1 MRPAPATLRARL
13 LRVLLILVALA
24 LFVQALISYRLT
36 LDQSDDIFDHQ
47 LQQVGELLARGGSAA
62 SLAGMG
68 TNSNSL
74 EALDELDIS
83 VQVYDEVGRLRYAS
97 NPEIGPTYP
106 SGSGFSDAQVDGKRL
121 RVFATQSQGNR
132 ILVLQEIDA
141 RREVARELALG
152 TLWPMLIFGFIVIV
166 AVAVLTTWALRPLS
180 RLQRE
185 LSSRSADSLQPLSI
199 TGLPGEVAPLV
210 AETNRLM
217 DRMAQAYAR
226 QRAFVADA
234 AHELRTP
241 LAALQLQNELVRRA
255 ASDEE
260 RDNALAR
267 QQEGLMRAQRLVEQL
282 LSLARQEGDV
292 QPLRPIDLVEVA
304 AESVRLSLPVATK
317 KGLRLT
323 LGGDHEAQLLGQRP
337 LIASLVENLLQNA
350 IHHTPPGG
358 TIEVSVAAHGS
369 TLRLSVFDSGPGIPP
384 SERERVLDRFYRVP
398 GAAGFGSG
406 LGLAIANA
414 AVMSHGGRLILG
426 EASLGG
432 LSVVAEFPI
441 QLQAAAERGI

>member
-47 LQQVGELLARGGSAA
+47 LQQVGELLARGGSAT

-68 TNSNSL
+68 ANSNSL

-97 NPEIGPTYP
+97 NPEIGPTHP

-260 RDNALAR
+260 RDDALAR

-323 LGGDHEAQLLGQRP
+323 LGGDHEAQLLGRRP

-384 SERERVLDRFYRVP
+384 SELERVLDRFYRVP

-414 AVMSHGGRLILG
+414 AVISHGGRLILG

-441 QLQAAAERGI
+441 

>member
-1 MRPAPATLRARL
+1 MRRAPATLRARL
-13 LRVLLILVALA
+13 LRVLLLLVALA

-68 TNSNSL
+68 TTSKSL

-83 VQVYDEVGRLRYAS
+83 VQVYDETGRLRYAS
-97 NPEIGPTYP
+97 NPEIGPAHP
-106 SGSGFSDAQVDGKRL
+106 AASGFSDAQVDGKWL
-121 RVFATQSQGNR
+121 RIFATHSQGNR

-141 RREVARELALG
+141 RREVARELAIG

-180 RLQRE
+180 KLQRE

-199 TGLPGEVAPLV
+199 AGLPGEVAPLV

-217 DRMAQAYAR
+217 DRMAHAYAR

-255 ASDEE
+255 GSDDE
-260 RDNALAR
+260 RDDALTR

-292 QPLRPIDLVEVA
+292 QRLRLIDLVEVA
-304 AESVRLSLPVATK
+304 AESVRLSLPAATK

-323 LGGDHEAQLLGQRP
+323 LGGDHEAHLQGERTLL
-337 LIASLVENLLQNA
+337 ASLVENLLQNA
-350 IHHTPPGG
+350 IHYTPPGG
-358 TIEVSVAAHGS
+358 TIEVSVAALGS
-369 TLRLSVFDSGPGIPP
+369 TLRLSVLDSGPGIPP

-406 LGLAIANA
+406 LGLAIVNA
-414 AVMSHGGRLILG
+414 AVISHGGRLILG

-441 QLQAAAERGI
+441 QLQAAPEGGI

>member
-1 MRPAPATLRARL
+1 MRRPPATLRATL

-24 LFVQALISYRLT
+24 LLVQALISYRLT

-62 SLAGMG
+62 SLAGTG
-68 TNSNSL
+68 TTPKGL
-74 EALDELDIS
+74 EAMDELDIS
-83 VQVYDEVGRLRYAS
+83 VQVYDETGRLRYAS
-97 NPEIGPTYP
+97 NPEIGPAHP
-106 SGSGFSDAQVDGKRL
+106 AGSGFSDAQVAGKPL
-121 RVFATQSQGNR
+121 RIFATQSRGNR

-141 RREVARELALG
+141 RREVARELAIG
-152 TLWPMLIFGFIVIV
+152 TLWPMFLFGIVVIV
-166 AVAVLTTWALRPLS
+166 AVAMMTTWALRPLS
-180 RLQRE
+180 KLQRE

-217 DRMAQAYAR
+217 DRMADAYAR

-255 ASDEE
+255 GSDGE
-260 RDNALAR
+260 RDEAIVR
-267 QQEGLMRAQRLVEQL
+267 QQEGLRRAQRLVEQL
-282 LSLARQEGDV
+282 LSLARQEGDA
-292 QPLRPIDLVEVA
+292 QPFRPIDMVGVA
-304 AESVRLSLPVATK
+304 DETIRLSLPAATK
-317 KGLRLT
+317 KGIRLT
-323 LGGDHEAQLLGQRP
+323 LGGDHQAHLQGQRP
-337 LIASLVENLLQNA
+337 LLASLTQNLLQNA
-350 IHHTPPGG
+350 IHYTPPGG
-358 TIEVSVAAHGS
+358 TIEVSVVAHGS
-369 TLRLSVFDSGPGIPP
+369 TLRLSVLDSGPGIPP

-414 AVMSHGGRLILG
+414 AVISHGGRLILG
-426 EASLGG
+426 ESSLGG

-441 QLQAAAERGI
+441 

>member
-47 LQQVGELLARGGSAA
+47 LQQVGELLARGGSAT

-68 TNSNSL
+68 ANSNSL

-97 NPEIGPTYP
+97 NPEIGPTHP

-260 RDNALAR
+260 RDDALAR

-384 SERERVLDRFYRVP
+384 SELERVLDRFYRVP

-414 AVMSHGGRLILG
+414 AVISHGGRLILG

-441 QLQAAAERGI
+441 QLQAVAERGI